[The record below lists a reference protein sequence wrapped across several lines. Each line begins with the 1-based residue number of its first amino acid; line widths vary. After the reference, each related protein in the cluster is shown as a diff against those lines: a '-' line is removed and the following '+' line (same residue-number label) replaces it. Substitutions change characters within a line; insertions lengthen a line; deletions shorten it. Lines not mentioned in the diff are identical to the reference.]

1 MISIKLIL
9 SCTPISTIVSLG
21 PLAPLALSTPTR
33 RSCRHCPRE
42 GAVRSP
48 HGALGVTEG
57 ARERT
62 TTAGT
67 RNAPL
72 GLNMTRLC
80 MYEQGRNIYLMTQY
94 HVARITLTGR
104 WQLLGNQFIYLSYI
118 SFTSSLPELI
128 EGIRFGH
135 ILLYKL
141 CIPTLIK
148 IDAKHSTFTRGM
160 H

>member
-1 MISIKLIL
+1 M
-9 SCTPISTIVSLG
+9 
-21 PLAPLALSTPTR
+21 
-33 RSCRHCPRE
+33 
-42 GAVRSP
+42 RSP

-57 ARERT
+57 AT
-62 TTAGT
+62 AQTVTAGT

-80 MYEQGRNIYLMTQY
+80 MREHGRNIYLMTQY

-104 WQLLGNQFIYLSYI
+104 WQLFETNSLSLSYI

-141 CIPTLIK
+141 CIPTLIR